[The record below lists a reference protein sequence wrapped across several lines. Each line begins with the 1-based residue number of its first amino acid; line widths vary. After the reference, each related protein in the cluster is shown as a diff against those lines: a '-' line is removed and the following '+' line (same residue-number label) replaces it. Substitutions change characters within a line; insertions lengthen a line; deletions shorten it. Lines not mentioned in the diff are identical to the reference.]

1 MSSNDSNDTD
11 KQHTRL
17 DPTGVDD
24 AYIPPEQPETKHHRF
39 KISKDTLR
47 NHFIAA
53 AGEFCGTFMFLWCAY
68 VICNVA
74 NHDVALVAAPDGSHP
89 GQLIMIAIGFGFSV
103 MFSIWCFAGVS
114 GGALNPAV
122 SLSLCLARAVSPT
135 RCVVM
140 WVSQIVAGMAAGGA
154 ASAMTPGEV
163 LFANSLGLGCSR
175 TRGLFLEMFGTAIL
189 CLTVLITAVEK
200 RETNFMAALPIGI
213 SLFIAHVALTAYTGT
228 GVNPARSLG
237 AAVAARYFPHY
248 HWIYWIGPLLGSI
261 LAWSVWQLLQIL
273 DYTTYVTAEKAAS
286 TKEKAQKKVKPAVP
300 LLWLKS
306 NFSLLFFISRSLAL
320 NVIILGKN

>member
-39 KISKDTLR
+39 KISRDTLR

-53 AGEFCGTFMFLWCAY
+53 VGEFCGTFMFLWCAY

-114 GGALNPAV
+114 GGALNPAM

-189 CLTVLITAVEK
+189 CLTVLMTAVEK
-200 RETNFMAALPIGI
+200 RETNFMAALLIGI

-248 HWIYWIGPLLGSI
+248 HWIYWIGTLLGSI

-286 TKEKAQKKVKPAVP
+286 TKEKAQKKGETSSSSAV
-300 LLWLKS
+300 
-306 NFSLLFFISRSLAL
+306 AE
-320 NVIILGKN
+320 V